1 MKILLIILTGLIYT
15 TVPAV
20 RINSATAVASPAK
33 ATHIYISDN
42 KKPLAQP
49 TIPVT
54 PVTSTPQYTSSPA
67 VYSTPVQKSV
77 IEPAST
83 PVTNTPISNTTPP
96 VESTDKA
103 CAATN
108 TCTDPNASYYDEYG
122 NEYDY
127 QGNIIN
133 YSPSCAP
140 NATAQDPCKLGQCFG
155 YPYGICESNPNQG
168 EDGK

>member
-1 MKILLIILTGLIYT
+1 MKIGLLILIALFARGAHLA
-15 TVPAV
+15 P
-20 RINSATAVASPAK
+20 
-33 ATHIYISDN
+33 ATHIY
-42 KKPLAQP
+42 K
-49 TIPVT
+49 T
-54 PVTSTPQYTSSPA
+54 PVAVKQNVIKLSPQTPPAMVAQYHSNQPA
-67 VYSTPVQKSV
+67 YSTPVPKTSLSTT
-77 IEPAST
+77 PT

-108 TCTDPNASYYDEYG
+108 TCTDPNANYFDQYG

-127 QGNIIN
+127 QGNVIN

-140 NATAQDPCKLGQCFG
+140 TATAQDPCKLGQCFG

-168 EDGK
+168 DITK